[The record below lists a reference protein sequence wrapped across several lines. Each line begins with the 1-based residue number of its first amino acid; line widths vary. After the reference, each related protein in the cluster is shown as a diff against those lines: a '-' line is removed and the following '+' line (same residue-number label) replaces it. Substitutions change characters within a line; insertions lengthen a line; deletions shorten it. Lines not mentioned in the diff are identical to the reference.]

1 MNKIRSLLTP
11 KLPEGEDPSYRVFVQ
26 RLRTDLM
33 HTTKIRSIT
42 VVHGVYDI
50 LVDVIPENGTHPFQ
64 EHYTFTQQNLSPSQR
79 DHLRQ
84 LYTTYHSERHGGH
97 G

>member
-1 MNKIRSLLTP
+1 MDKIVDRLTP
-11 KLPEGEDPSYRVFVQ
+11 KIQEGEDPSYRVFVQ
-26 RLRTDLM
+26 RLRTGLM

-50 LVDVIPENGTHPFQ
+50 LVDVIPESGTHPFQ
-64 EHYTFTQQNLSPSQR
+64 EHYTFSQQQLSPSQR

-84 LYTTYHSERHGGH
+84 LYTSLYSANI
-97 G
+97 